1 MKKVSAGRKVFRPVR
16 VSGCSTAPK
25 QEPKPDDA
33 RQYKRFLKTAEEFGA
48 NDDSKALEKTLA
60 KMVKMLPPK

>member
-1 MKKVSAGRKVFRPVR
+1 M
-16 VSGCSTAPK
+16 

-48 NDDSKALEKTLA
+48 DDDPKALEKTLA